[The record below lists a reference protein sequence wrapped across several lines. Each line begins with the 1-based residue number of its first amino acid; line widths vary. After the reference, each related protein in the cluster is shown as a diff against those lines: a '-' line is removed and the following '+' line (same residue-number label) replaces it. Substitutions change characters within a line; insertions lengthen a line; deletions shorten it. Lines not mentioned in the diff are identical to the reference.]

1 MSQSALIGCNVSV
14 IYLLDSINLNTNKY
28 TNLWLLHTYKG
39 KSNRNIATENE
50 PKGLEVAKEEQIAHM
65 PYGQ

>member
-14 IYLLDSINLNTNKY
+14 IYLLDSINLNINKY
-28 TNLWLLHTYKG
+28 THLWLLHTYKG

-50 PKGLEVAKEEQIAHM
+50 PKGLEVATEDQIA
-65 PYGQ
+65 YGQYV